1 MAGQIEIQAKLAEN
15 RLVNLKTSLLL
26 FKSQSRSF
34 KNLTALSESL
44 AEHFKIEFDD
54 EIHPGT
60 FRRNENFRKYLKSFL
75 EKEKAQ
81 SMRVTDSIEQSI
93 ELRQAKKKIQSL
105 EAELSVLN
113 REVLIA
119 REKDFALS
127 HHNSSQIQS
136 KIDFDK
142 SQLSSE
148 LQLSHSL
155 ILRLMRDSSG
165 YESDLRLGTVRSI
178 LDNEIIME
186 IKDFPFFFSLIK
198 TDFTY

>member
-1 MAGQIEIQAKLAEN
+1 
-15 RLVNLKTSLLL
+15 
-26 FKSQSRSF
+26 
-34 KNLTALSESL
+34 
-44 AEHFKIEFDD
+44 
-54 EIHPGT
+54 
-60 FRRNENFRKYLKSFL
+60 
-75 EKEKAQ
+75 
-81 SMRVTDSIEQSI
+81 
-93 ELRQAKKKIQSL
+93 ELRQSKKKIQSL
-105 EAELSVLN
+105 EAELSALN

-127 HHNSSQIQS
+127 DQSSFQIQS
-136 KIDFDK
+136 KVDFDK

-198 TDFTY
+198 MDFTY